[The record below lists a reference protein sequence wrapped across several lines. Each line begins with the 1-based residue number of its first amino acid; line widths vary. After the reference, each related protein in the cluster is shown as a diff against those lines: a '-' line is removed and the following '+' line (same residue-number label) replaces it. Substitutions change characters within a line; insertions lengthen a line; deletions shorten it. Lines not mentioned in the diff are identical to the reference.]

1 MVEYVIR
8 DGTCRLSKNITENI
22 IKFQVGYSQ
31 AVLGPVFL
39 TSDHIGEL
47 EAVAHQVTEMPYFRR
62 RDKTGFYHVTHE
74 QVADPFGILTVRL
87 ISLLRFRIF
96 GMRKGNETGLFKDVE
111 YRDPVLAGRFHADF
125 CAVIFGKPFGQLPEP
140 FGKGREAGLLIL
152 GTSVGIGNTDAGI
165 DPSFVNIKPT
175 TDFTKNFKQKK
186 IPPAN
191 ICRAGRDWLS
201 GEIESTSE
209 EISLRATCLRQSL
222 MP

>member
-1 MVEYVIR
+1 MSSYLDAENVMRTYQKGRKKKMEFSREKLRQIRRLMILAAFLILVI
-8 DGTCRLSKNITENI
+8 L
-22 IKFQVGYSQ
+22 YSEK
-31 AVLGPVFL
+31 VFYGAAFL
-39 TSDHIGEL
+39 
-47 EAVAHQVTEMPYFRR
+47 
-62 RDKTGFYHVTHE
+62 
-74 QVADPFGILTVRL
+74 FGIL
-87 ISLLRFRIF
+87 
-96 GMRKGNETGLFKDVE
+96 
-111 YRDPVLAGRFHADF
+111 
-125 CAVIFGKPFGQLPEP
+125 KPFFYGGAIAFVLNIPMRGIENKWLGGWR
-140 FGKGREAGLLIL
+140 GKASDKLKRPVSMVITLVPIL

-175 TDFTKNFKQKK
+175 TDFTKDFKQKK